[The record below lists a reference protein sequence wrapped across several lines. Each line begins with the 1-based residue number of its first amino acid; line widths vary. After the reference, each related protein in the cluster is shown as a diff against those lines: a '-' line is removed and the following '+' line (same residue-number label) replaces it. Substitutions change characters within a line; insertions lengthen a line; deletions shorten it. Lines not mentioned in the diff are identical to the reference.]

1 MKIIADLH
9 THTLF
14 SDHAYS
20 TFNEMVISARDKG
33 LKAIAITDHGPLMPD
48 SKSDWHFFNPM
59 HIPKIIDGVLVLFG
73 AEANIFNKD
82 GDIDIKDRYLKGL
95 DWVIASIHK
104 ELIPALTKEEA
115 TRIWINIANNPYI
128 DLIGHC
134 EQNIHAFDIDKVVK
148 AFAENNKVVEM
159 NANSFIVRKDGI
171 KNMKDIALACKKY
184 NCKIAI
190 NSDAHSMYTI
200 ANVDNVFPILE
211 EIEFPTDLI
220 INYSWENLKNH
231 LISREKSVCEYIN

>member
-20 TFNEMVISARDKG
+20 TFHEMVTSARDKG

-59 HIPKIIDGVLVLFG
+59 HIPKIIDGVVVLFG
-73 AEANIFNKD
+73 AEANIYNTN
-82 GDIDIKDRYLKGL
+82 GDIDIKDIYLHRL

-104 ELIPALTKEEA
+104 EHIQSLTKEEA
-115 TRIWINIANNPYI
+115 TQVWLNIANNPHI

-134 EQNIHAFDIDKVVK
+134 EQNIHAFDIEKVVEM
-148 AFAENNKVVEM
+148 FAKKNKVVEM
-159 NANSFIVRKDGI
+159 NANSFIVRKDGVQ
-171 KNMKDIALACKKY
+171 NMKDIALACKKY
-184 NCKIAI
+184 GCKIAI

-200 ANVDNVFPILE
+200 ANVERVFPMLE
-211 EIEFPTDLI
+211 EIDFPTDLI
-220 INYSWENLKNH
+220 INYSFENLKNH
-231 LISREKSVCEYIN
+231 LISRGKEICKYI